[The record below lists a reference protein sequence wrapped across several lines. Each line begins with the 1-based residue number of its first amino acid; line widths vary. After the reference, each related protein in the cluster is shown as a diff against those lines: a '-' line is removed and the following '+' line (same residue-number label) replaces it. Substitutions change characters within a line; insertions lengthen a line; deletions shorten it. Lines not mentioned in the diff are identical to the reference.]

1 MFDSSFSIPKIIP
14 NVSLST
20 DLISGF
26 CDETEEEH
34 QDTLSLLREVQYD
47 QAFMFAYSMR
57 DGTAAYHKYKVWIFQ
72 LWSIFK
78 DSVPNAV
85 KQRRLREVIDTF
97 YQVGNEKV
105 KREKN
110 AIQLVLVESHSKQS
124 KPDSI
129 QYLGKND
136 GGRNCVLNSM

>member
-1 MFDSSFSIPKIIP
+1 MTR
-14 NVSLST
+14 LS
-20 DLISGF
+20 
-26 CDETEEEH
+26 C
-34 QDTLSLLREVQYD
+34 LLTPCVMEQLPI
-47 QAFMFAYSMR
+47 
-57 DGTAAYHKYKVWIFQ
+57 TNTKYELFQ
-72 LWSIFK
+72 LLSIFK